1 MLRHFDTNPCRLS
14 QYAEE
19 EEEARRSQGIEYPS
33 EAEMPPTSPC
43 ERDVEGDEDG
53 DDENVRLAVVTA
65 PAIAITDRAR
75 RADANVESFRRWNAA
90 SSRG

>member
-53 DDENVRLAVVTA
+53 DDENVRLASETTA
-65 PAIAITDRAR
+65 NARGTD
-75 RADANVESFRRWNAA
+75 
-90 SSRG
+90 